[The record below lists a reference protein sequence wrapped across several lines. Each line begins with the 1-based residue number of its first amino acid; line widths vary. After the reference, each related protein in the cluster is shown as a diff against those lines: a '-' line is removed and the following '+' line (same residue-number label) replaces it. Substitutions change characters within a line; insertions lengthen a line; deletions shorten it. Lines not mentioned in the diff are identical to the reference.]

1 MSALISELLLYIVKF
16 ILFLACAFVGIKVG
30 GKIRAN
36 KNAKLAAESKE

>member
-1 MSALISELLLYIVKF
+1 MSALISELVLYIVKF
-16 ILFLACAFVGIKVG
+16 IIFLACAFVGIKVG